1 MEEKFDDLCLEI
13 VKLERENK
21 KLESDQSC
29 VEAEY
34 MTKVKANK
42 ARITELKQAILDN
55 REKLQTK
62 TARVNALEA
71 ENEQLMQELQRIKKE
86 AEMNITQKDAIYQK
100 LEAQQ
105 GLITEMKTKIDESR
119 GQSAEIKKEN
129 QMRS

>member
-42 ARITELKQAILDN
+42 ARITELKQTILDY
-55 REKLQTK
+55 REKL
-62 TARVNALEA
+62 
-71 ENEQLMQELQRIKKE
+71 
-86 AEMNITQKDAIYQK
+86 
-100 LEAQQ
+100 
-105 GLITEMKTKIDESR
+105 
-119 GQSAEIKKEN
+119 
-129 QMRS
+129 